1 MVVAKFNCSAISLG
15 PSLSSYIYN
24 ALVVTV
30 LYTNQLTLIVS
41 FSIATSLV
49 RWSFS
54 NWRLSICALISG
66 LVSLACCLV
75 LTTSS
80 SNWRTSIACFWKRG
94 IRTTFRHFVSFTLE
108 DKTFDSKWI
117 QSHTF
122 IRIFCVG
129 FIVSFAETAFFVK
142 PMILLHRIFKKF
154 FHCENFSFHS
164 SPRYDTKDLKQ
175 KMMRWGGKEVFFYL
189 ISRKS
194 KNL

>member
-1 MVVAKFNCSAISLG
+1 MFLIHKGLKNLDGCGKIQLFSDFSWTLFIKLHLQYS
-15 PSLSSYIYN
+15 N

-80 SNWRTSIACFWKRG
+80 SNWRTSIACFWKKG
-94 IRTTFRHFVSFTLE
+94 IRTTFSHFVSFTLE

-122 IRIFCVG
+122 IRVFLC
-129 FIVSFAETAFFVK
+129 
-142 PMILLHRIFKKF
+142 R
-154 FHCENFSFHS
+154 FHC
-164 SPRYDTKDLKQ
+164 
-175 KMMRWGGKEVFFYL
+175 
-189 ISRKS
+189 
-194 KNL
+194 